1 MFHCFMDCCKLFLN
15 PIFDCHIKEWYLLHI
30 CELVQFLEF
39 WHALL
44 FTCYYVILHLL
55 FVISICFMPQMLLFL
70 KQCRNFLF

>member
-1 MFHCFMDCCKLFLN
+1 M
-15 PIFDCHIKEWYLLHI
+15 

-55 FVISICFMPQMLLFL
+55 FDLCLKMLLFL
-70 KQCRNFLF
+70 KQCILLNID